1 MYNYNPI
8 PAEIALLNL
17 IVSRESSG
25 NPTAQN
31 PGSSASGLP
40 QFILGTW
47 QSWALRCGVDITQ
60 YPTAKSAPP
69 AIQLAVALALL
80 REVGPNSTES
90 WAASGPYPTFQ
101 EVEAMLTAVGNNAV
115 TVI

>member
-1 MYNYNPI
+1 MYVYNPV

-17 IVSRESSG
+17 IVSRESGG

-47 QSWALRCGVDITQ
+47 QTFGAWAGVNLTQ
-60 YPTAKSAPP
+60 YPTAKSAP
-69 AIQLAVALALL
+69 AAVQLAVALLLL

-90 WAASGPYPTFQ
+90 WAASGPYPTFK